1 MEGLMEAHSAST
13 ATNAQNFDE
22 ENYRHWSPSS
32 QTYAPAD
39 VLVRY
44 LRTGW
49 SLDPM
54 AAVETFFY
62 AGYRRVDVYYFTL
75 RNADQTLEMPVLGN
89 PAVRRLLEEH
99 KLTVLRINAAIEDA
113 D

>member
-1 MEGLMEAHSAST
+1 MEARSTRT
-13 ATNAQNFDE
+13 ATTGTQKVDDDS
-22 ENYRHWSPSS
+22 YRHWSPNS

-39 VLVRY
+39 VLVRH

-49 SLDPM
+49 TLDTI

-75 RNADQTLEMPVLGN
+75 RNGEASLEMPVLGN
-89 PAVRRLLEEH
+89 PAVRRLIEER
-99 KLTVLRINAAIEDA
+99 KLTVVRINAETEEVD
-113 D
+113 